1 MGIDPGTN
9 YMGYGVVEVTGR
21 ELRSVVM
28 GAIDLHKLTDPYAK
42 LRRIFDRVGALVDE
56 YAPREVALESP
67 FFGENVQSM
76 LKLGRAQGVAMEGR
90 QPKSRWRHWSPAY
103 WGSTTPPRSST
114 RPTAW
119 PWRCAITSCRAARST
134 PHWATNATRGW
145 AAAARPRRR
154 TAANRGKNS
163 SKRTPTAN
171 PNRFASTNPP
181 LPTDTFSGS
190 RPAAAP
196 SFGAFPPPIR
206 HFNYIPKF
214 PDEIQLRIAIL
225 SNKFQSL
232 CHQFKKTQKKFLTLR
247 GGVMKKYLSLSTTY
261 TIHISS

>member
-1 MGIDPGTN
+1 MPAPNKESYRIMGIDPGTN

-76 LKLGRAQGVAMEGR
+76 LKLERAQDVAMAAALCRDVPVFEYA
-90 QPKSRWRHWSPAY
+90 PSRIKQCITGGGAAAKEQVAALVTRILGIDY
-103 WGSTTPPRSST
+103 TP
-114 RPTAW
+114 
-119 PWRCAITSCRAARST
+119 
-134 PHWATNATRGW
+134 TRGW

-154 TAANRGKNS
+154 AAANRGKNS

-171 PNRFASTNPP
+171 SNVDPVPP
-181 LPTDTFSGS
+181 RRPSRTVS
-190 RPAAAP
+190 RPRICLSQPTRFQAVVRP
-196 SFGAFPPPIR
+196 LHPLSERFPR
-206 HFNYIPKF
+206 
-214 PDEIQLRIAIL
+214 RSAIL
-225 SNKFQSL
+225 ITFRNFQTKFSYELQFYRINSNHCVTNL
-232 CHQFKKTQKKFLTLR
+232 KKLKKN
-247 GGVMKKYLSLSTTY
+247 S
-261 TIHISS
+261 

>member
-56 YAPREVALESP
+56 YAPVRWRSNRRSSARTCRACS
-67 FFGENVQSM
+67 NWD
-76 LKLGRAQGVAMEGR
+76 GRRAWRWPPRSARDVPSSNTRRAASSSASRAEGR

-134 PHWATNATRGW
+134 PHWATNAQGAWRRPQGRVG
-145 AAAARPRRR
+145 ARQQIVGKIPQREPRPRTQTLIRFLR
-154 TAANRGKNS
+154 DALPEPFRVHESAS
-163 SKRTPTAN
+163 
-171 PNRFASTNPP
+171 PNRHVFRQSSGRCTLFRSVSPADPP
-181 LPTDTFSGS
+181 F
-190 RPAAAP
+190 
-196 SFGAFPPPIR
+196 
-206 HFNYIPKF
+206 
-214 PDEIQLRIAIL
+214 
-225 SNKFQSL
+225 
-232 CHQFKKTQKKFLTLR
+232 
-247 GGVMKKYLSLSTTY
+247 
-261 TIHISS
+261 